1 MSSIRKEIPPP
12 GIVERELPLK
22 DLKVAKNQ
30 AVGNC
35 NYKALLFSR

>member
-1 MSSIRKEIPPP
+1 MSSIRKRDPTSRN
-12 GIVERELPLK
+12 GRKGAPLK